1 MVGDIFMN
9 IYIERIRQLV
19 LSVLADENVNVYL
32 FGSWARGTARH
43 GSDVDVAVEFIGAS
57 NERKIADLRE
67 QMEESTIP
75 YRVDIVDM
83 SRAAETLREE
93 IRRDGIRWN

>member
-9 IYIERIRQLV
+9 IYIDRIRQLV
-19 LSVLADENVNVYL
+19 LSALADENVNVYL
-32 FGSWARGTARH
+32 FGSWARSTARH

-67 QMEESTIP
+67 QLEESTIP

-93 IRRDGIRWN
+93 IRKDGIRWN

>member
-1 MVGDIFMN
+1 MN
-9 IYIERIRQLV
+9 IYIDRIRQLV

-43 GSDVDVAVEFIGAS
+43 GSDVDVAVEFFGAS

-67 QMEESTIP
+67 QLEESTIP

-83 SRAAETLREE
+83 SRAAESLCEE
-93 IRRDGIRWN
+93 IRREGIRWN

>member
-1 MVGDIFMN
+1 
-9 IYIERIRQLV
+9 
-19 LSVLADENVNVYL
+19 
-32 FGSWARGTARH
+32 
-43 GSDVDVAVEFIGAS
+43 VDVAVEFSGTP

-67 QMEESTIP
+67 QLEESTIP

-83 SRAAETLREE
+83 SRAAESLREE